1 MECMHLTSRKRTTAL
16 GCLTAPGNERGID
29 FNYSPDIDLF
39 FTFSRK
45 AALKNY
51 NGGDDSSLD

>member
-1 MECMHLTSRKRTTAL
+1 MHLTSRKRTTAL